1 MGFAQGLAAGQGQA
15 NFWDTQGGGGNPYA
29 AMPGIAQA
37 IQASKPQGRGLSAS
51 RVHGNA
57 AAAVLEEKK
66 LDQKQQLIDLQKQK
80 QMNDQL
86 VARQKIRWDAD
97 EYASLAPTRE
107 RETMKGI
114 RTEYD
119 ETMKGI
125 QARADAG
132 AKAAQGLATNEKARA
147 DAESQKSFDFAA
159 QSLQGGI
166 GGPMVDW
173 INKNG
178 DPNTNLK
185 SIEFGSR
192 IDPETGQ
199 MVQIDKKNPD
209 SVMFETADGK
219 TGYFKTK
226 KEFTTQFAGFM
237 SPKVL
242 AYAKTQAAQQV
253 KARDQTRKDVET
265 ALKVTAA
272 GKKGQLDRKSLTKVV
287 NDVTKNYTDAK
298 LTNDGT
304 LGKFAPY
311 LKENYRIQTGRDYE
325 ADFGPLGTG
334 VLGDTPETIDK
345 KTGKPVHGKWKDKQG
360 NEVTSFTD
368 KSTETR
374 NATGVTTATQDAG
387 SSEVKKTQGNKE
399 GVKTFKDKGTGHTV
413 TVYPDGRQ
421 VEKNASGKV
430 VGDINPRKKGDDAKV
445 NEYLDAESKKKS
457 DAQKEAD
464 AASKKAKGLKAGE
477 AKKKKEGRPA
487 STQSLTYTDPKTGEK
502 VKMSLK
508 GDVEKAGAE
517 IQTTKTP
524 QGLQTSGKKTEYIE
538 DDDEDKEEKK
548 EEKKDKKKKKKK
560 KKKSKKSSKS

>member
-15 NFWDTQGGGGNPYA
+15 NFWDTQGGGGGNPYA
-29 AMPGIAQA
+29 AMSGIAQS

-86 VARQKIRWDAD
+86 VARQKIRWDAE
-97 EYASLAPTRE
+97 EYASLAPDRE
-107 RETMKGI
+107 RKRMKGI

-119 ETMKGI
+119 ETMTAI
-125 QARADAG
+125 QERADAG
-132 AKAAQGLATNEKARA
+132 VTAAQGLATNEKARA

-199 MVQIDKKNPD
+199 MVQVDKKNPD

-242 AYAKTQAAQQV
+242 AYAKTQAAQQR
-253 KARDQTRKDVET
+253 KAHEQGRKDTET

-272 GKKGQLDRKSLTKVV
+272 GKKGQLDRKALTKVV

-374 NATGVTTATQDAG
+374 NATGETTATQDAG
-387 SSEVKKTQGNKE
+387 SSKVKSKGGGKE
-399 GVKTFKDKGTGHTV
+399 GVETLKDKGTGHTLEV
-413 TVYPDGRQ
+413 NHTTGEQTERDA
-421 VEKNASGKV
+421 NGKV
-430 VGDINPRKKGDDAKV
+430 INTFDPRKDKV
-445 NEYLDAESKKKS
+445 DQTHGTKTE
-457 DAQKEAD
+457 AQKEAD
-464 AASKKAKGLKAGE
+464 ATSKKATGLQTETEKP
-477 AKKKKEGRPA
+477 KKTPKWFPKDAEVKEG
-487 STQSLTYTDPKTGEK
+487 T
-502 VKMSLK
+502 
-508 GDVEKAGAE
+508 GDVKFKYKEGEGEFKPDEG
-517 IQTTKTP
+517 KTP
-524 QGLQTSGKKTEYIE
+524 QGLRTSGKETEHIE